1 MQYNSTPQKN
11 DTTPYKTE
19 QYNQIQFKTGRL
31 NTALH
36 KKVLY
41 DKASNTWQSDDKD
54 MIVTRTDEELD
65 NKEVIEEGKTRED
78 DRAPVG
84 LLIGILVEAILAAAV
99 A

>member
-1 MQYNSTPQKN
+1 
-11 DTTPYKTE
+11 
-19 QYNQIQFKTGRL
+19 
-31 NTALH
+31 
-36 KKVLY
+36 
-41 DKASNTWQSDDKD
+41 
-54 MIVTRTDEELD
+54 MIVTRTDEELG

>member
-19 QYNQIQFKTGRL
+19 QYNQIQFNTGRL

-54 MIVTRTDEELD
+54 MIVTRTDEELG
-65 NKEVIEEGKTRED
+65 NKEAIEEEKTRED